1 MRDMIRSPLLP
12 SAVAWNIH
20 YLSLSA
26 NAKSSWEQKINCV
39 RSIVKKYQIL
49 GILETH
55 EHEEI
60 AGIGFFSHIE
70 NITTFYEYNI
80 AIVTQKTWSDKNK
93 PTAVPIMPEEPG
105 VVFAIKWKL
114 HAAVGDDDETALDNA
129 FGWYVVFRLD
139 AFTEANRIRQLK
151 TAGKKLRALI
161 GPKDV
166 VIAGGDKNFTL
177 TEEERASTRATK
189 WKNLKR

>member
-1 MRDMIRSPLLP
+1 M
-12 SAVAWNIH
+12 
-20 YLSLSA
+20 
-26 NAKSSWEQKINCV
+26 
-39 RSIVKKYQIL
+39 VKRYQIL

-55 EHEEI
+55 EYEEM

-70 NITTFYEYNI
+70 DITTFYEYNV
-80 AIVTQKTWSDKNK
+80 AIVTQKTWSDRNK
-93 PTAVPIMPEEPG
+93 PIAVPIMPEEPA

-114 HAAVGDDDETALDNA
+114 HAAVGEDDNDTRERA

-151 TAGKKLRALI
+151 MAGKKLKALL

>member
-1 MRDMIRSPLLP
+1 MIRSPLLP

-26 NAKSSWEQKINCV
+26 NAKSSWAQKINCV
-39 RSIVKKYQIL
+39 RSIVKKYKIL

-114 HAAVGDDDETALDNA
+114 HAAVGDDDEKTLDNA
-129 FGWYVVFRLD
+129 FGWYIVFRLD

-151 TAGKKLRALI
+151 TAGKKWRALI
-161 GPKDV
+161 RPKDV
-166 VIAGGDKNFTL
+166 VIAGGDKN
-177 TEEERASTRATK
+177 SP
-189 WKNLKR
+189 